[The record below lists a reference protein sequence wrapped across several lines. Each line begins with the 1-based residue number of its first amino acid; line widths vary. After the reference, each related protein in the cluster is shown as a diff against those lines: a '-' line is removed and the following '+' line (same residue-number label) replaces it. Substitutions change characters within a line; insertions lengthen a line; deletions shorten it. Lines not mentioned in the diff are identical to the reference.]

1 MATQKVNIDISTKG
15 AKKSKDELSG
25 LNSAISKV
33 GKAVGIASA
42 AYFGARGLISG
53 IQNVT
58 ELAGRQE
65 QAEKALQT
73 ALGRTSKAL
82 LEQASA
88 LQKVSTTGD
97 EAIIEQQ
104 AFLASLKFTEDQI
117 KTIIPVALDLSA
129 ATGIS
134 LESAVRNTAKTFS
147 GLAGELGELVPQLR
161 DLTQEEMKAG
171 EAVSVLGNLFSGQA
185 LAQTNTY
192 FGSVE
197 QLKNEIGDLGEE
209 IGEIL
214 IPAFLKLTPH
224 IRSVVEMLGKV
235 VSATKGSEEQTTKYS
250 EKIAQNSLLINELRE
265 RTQGLT
271 EANIFEKRETEQ
283 VQKLLERAREKRQDT
298 VVVLQAEKQ
307 VLGELIAENT
317 QLALQHEAELEFQE
331 KFADSKK
338 ANLQIVKDA
347 SEAEINFGANIEKVN
362 TNTSFMLKEIQ
373 GQKAKNLQ
381 EDIRG
386 AILSGQTAEQAM
398 RSVVR
403 AELME
408 GISGLMS
415 SIFKNYPF
423 PLNLAMAAG
432 AGALATTTLE
442 KALSAGS
449 RLKFAEGGIVPGVGN
464 QDTIPAMLTPGEVIL
479 NQAQQE
485 NLTNSMGNNITIN
498 ISAPLVDETIVE
510 TIIPAIEKAQRMN
523 LA

>member
-15 AKKSKDELSG
+15 AKKSKEELSG
-25 LNSAISKV
+25 LNGAISKV

-73 ALGRTSKAL
+73 ALGRTSQAL
-82 LEQASA
+82 LDQASA

-117 KTIIPVALDLSA
+117 KEIIPVALDLSA

-171 EAVSVLGNLFSGQA
+171 EAVTVLGNLFSGQA
-185 LAQTNTY
+185 LAQTDTY
-192 FGSVE
+192 FGSIE
-197 QLKNEIGDLGEE
+197 QLRNEIGDLGED

-224 IRSVVEMLGKV
+224 IRTAVEMLGKV

-250 EKIAQNSLLINELRE
+250 EKISENSLMIDLLRE

-271 EANIFEKRETEQ
+271 ADNIFQNKHTEQ
-283 VQKLLERAREKRQDT
+283 VQNLLERARNRQID
-298 VVVLQAEKQ
+298 VVKLLRAEKT
-307 VLGELIAENT
+307 VLGNLIAENS

-331 KFADSKK
+331 KFGQSKK
-338 ANLQIVKDA
+338 ANLQLIKA
-347 SEAEINFGANIEKVN
+347 TANTEIDTGAVIKKVN
-362 TNTSFMLKEIQ
+362 VDHSFLLKQIQ
-373 GQKAKNLQ
+373 AQKAKNLQ
-381 EDIRG
+381 EDLRG

-408 GISGLMS
+408 AISGLMS
-415 SIFKNYPF
+415 SIMKNTPF
-423 PLNLAMAAG
+423 PINLALAAG
-432 AGALATTTLE
+432 AGALATSALE
-442 KALSAGS
+442 RNMKFASKM
-449 RLKFAEGGIVPGVGN
+449 KFAEGGIVPGVGN
-464 QDTIPAMLTPGEVIL
+464 QDTVPAMLTPGEVIL

-485 NLTNSMGNNITIN
+485 NLVNGMGITIN
-498 ISAPLVDETIVE
+498 IQGNVLGTREFVRDTLVPEISRAV
-510 TIIPAIEKAQRMN
+510 RYS
-523 LA
+523 